1 MRPQHEGLSVK
12 EQTEITGTHSMAAI
26 SIQSLQRNDK
36 YGWDAPEVKKENA
49 ISSGILSTPDI
60 QQ

>member
-1 MRPQHEGLSVK
+1 
-12 EQTEITGTHSMAAI
+12 MAAI